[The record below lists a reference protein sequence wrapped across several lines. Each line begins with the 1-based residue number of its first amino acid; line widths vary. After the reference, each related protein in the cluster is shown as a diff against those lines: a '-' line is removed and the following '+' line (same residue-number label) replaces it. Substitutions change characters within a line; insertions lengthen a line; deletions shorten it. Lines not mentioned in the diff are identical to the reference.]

1 MKKRW
6 ISSIV
11 IIIALLTALIIYW
24 FCFKETKIVVSNWNG
39 MEKRYVICE
48 LPAREIYTDFDECRT
63 FFKTGKDIEKYLS
76 ENKDFIRDIT
86 YYEDPGEYPAKLFYS
101 DNNYFILSYD
111 SYNDGYDV
119 KNCYSRYRYSD
130 SIVYLPTPMDLP
142 LEEECMKMSY
152 NNGYDI
158 VKLFFERFSFE
169 SAKEFYG
176 RLDDEYVQID
186 EKAKRI
192 SVAGYDVYSHE
203 TITGCLTY
211 DFENKIIIGLDE
223 NNEEIIIDGK

>member
-1 MKKRW
+1 MHNKIEMKRIVMKKRW

-11 IIIALLTALIIYW
+11 TIAVLLAIFSVYW
-24 FCFKETKIVVSNWNG
+24 FCFKKTKIVVSNWNG
-39 MEKRYVICE
+39 MEKRHVICE

-111 SYNDGYDV
+111 SYNDGYD
-119 KNCYSRYRYSD
+119 
-130 SIVYLPTPMDLP
+130 
-142 LEEECMKMSY
+142 
-152 NNGYDI
+152 I

-192 SVAGYDVYSHE
+192 SVAGYDVY
-203 TITGCLTY
+203 
-211 DFENKIIIGLDE
+211 
-223 NNEEIIIDGK
+223 